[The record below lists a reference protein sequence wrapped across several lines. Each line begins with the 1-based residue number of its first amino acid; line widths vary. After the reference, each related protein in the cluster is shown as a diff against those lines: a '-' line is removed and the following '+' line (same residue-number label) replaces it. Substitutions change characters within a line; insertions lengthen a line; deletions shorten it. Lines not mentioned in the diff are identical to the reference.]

1 MLLIKH
7 GTSFSNAALQSFA
20 KLLVWYSHRFVLWLR
35 LIFIF
40 NQKMTK
46 FNVLYVK
53 KYGSKSNIFLDSIE
67 VYVIELLTKVIS

>member
-1 MLLIKH
+1 MQH
-7 GTSFSNAALQSFA
+7 FSHLQNWS
-20 KLLVWYSHRFVLWLR
+20 VSFVLWLR

-40 NQKMTK
+40 SQKMTK

-67 VYVIELLTKVIS
+67 V